1 MEKIN
6 LPDVN
11 GSHEVSKCV
20 ICKRGEENNR
30 LGTLTQSGR
39 ASRLNGLQPFNL
51 EFSHSFGWPVNS
63 RPHFCLCCV
72 SQHNLSSDSQPPSCV
87 MAAASSLVA
96 SAFPSPFSR
105 NAPFRGGLNTSL
117 AVPVICGNRP
127 APCAVLSSPQANRTR
142 PLCGRF
148 CHSLA
153 CCLFSSEHRDLTCT
167 RDLQLPFSREHPTFS
182 ALDNSGSK
190 VTYFPKPFPCSPRHT
205 ETDGSGLSH
214 LGIFRTYH
222 SV

>member
-1 MEKIN
+1 MFRDLDAE
-6 LPDVN
+6 
-11 GSHEVSKCV
+11 
-20 ICKRGEENNR
+20 
-30 LGTLTQSGR
+30 
-39 ASRLNGLQPFNL
+39 RLNGLQPFNL

-96 SAFPSPFSR
+96 SAFPSSFSR

-117 AVPVICGNRP
+117 AVPQVPVICGNRP

-142 PLCGRF
+142 PLRGRF

-182 ALDNSGSK
+182 APDNNGSK

-214 LGIFRTYH
+214 LDIFRTYH

>member
-30 LGTLTQSGR
+30 LGTLTQSCR

-63 RPHFCLCCV
+63 SPHYCLCCV
-72 SQHNLSSDSQPPSCV
+72 RQHNLSSDSQPPSCV
-87 MAAASSLVA
+87 MAAASSPVA

-142 PLCGRF
+142 PLRGRF

-182 ALDNSGSK
+182 APNNNGSK